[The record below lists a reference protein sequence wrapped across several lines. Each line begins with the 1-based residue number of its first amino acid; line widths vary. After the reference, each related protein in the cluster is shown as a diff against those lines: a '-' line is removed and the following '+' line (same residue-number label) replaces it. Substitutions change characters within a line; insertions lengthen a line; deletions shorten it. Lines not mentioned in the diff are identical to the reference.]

1 MSAPQLTR
9 TARAPEAGNH
19 ENHGDHDD
27 HESWKVDCFERR
39 RGLNPVIEIFFMMQG
54 IAKKTC
60 DVLSMI
66 SSFHSVLVEV
76 ADFESGVADY
86 ARLLGQ
92 KPGPIENEAT
102 GNSRSVFYP
111 LGNMLLEI
119 REASAPNADRAT
131 GLKAIRLACDDLAEI
146 AERFDGRT
154 PSLLP
159 SENRKA
165 VREGGTERAGGEPL
179 RTWVSTPVDPT
190 VSRSLAVELISD
202 EVGSP
207 ESSPDLAGGVDTDSR
222 VLIRGLDHVV
232 VMSADIEATRDFYGD
247 GLGIRL
253 ALDRSFEKRG
263 VRLVF
268 FRIAGVTIEIGGRL
282 DAPRD
287 PQGRDRFGGLAWQV
301 VDIDAIHSRLSADGF
316 DVSDIRDGHKAGTRV
331 CTVREPV
338 HDVPTLLI
346 EPVS

>member
-1 MSAPQLTR
+1 L
-9 TARAPEAGNH
+9 EVEG
-19 ENHGDHDD
+19 
-27 HESWKVDCFERR
+27 FERR
-39 RGLNPVIEIFFMMQG
+39 RELNLVIENLFMMQG

-66 SSFHSVLVEV
+66 SSFHSVLVEL

-92 KPGPIENEAT
+92 KPGPIETEVV
-102 GNSRSVFYP
+102 GQSRSVFFP
-111 LGNMLLEI
+111 LANMLLEL
-119 REASAPNADRAT
+119 REASATNADGRS
-131 GLKAIRLACDDLAEI
+131 GLKAIRLVCDDVEEI
-146 AERFDGRT
+146 AERFESGA
-154 PSLLP
+154 PYLLP
-159 SENRKA
+159 SENRKI
-165 VREGGTERAGGEPL
+165 VRESGAESEGDEQL
-179 RTWVSTPVDPT
+179 RTWVSTHVDPIA
-190 VSRSLAVELISD
+190 SRSLPVELISD
-202 EVGSP
+202 EEGARVGASVGS
-207 ESSPDLAGGVDTDSR
+207 SGSAADLRGGPGVDPR
-222 VLIRGLDHVV
+222 GLIRGLDHVV

-247 GLGIRL
+247 GLGLRL

-263 VRLVF
+263 VRLIF

-287 PQGRDRFGGLAWQV
+287 PEGRDRFGGLAWQV

-316 DVSDIRDGHKAGTRV
+316 DVSGIRDGHKAGSRV